1 MGGKGHTFNH
11 TILFSICKVYVM
23 VGICGGVMALENSM
37 GSIVLRFRDFL
48 IDQINS
54 QDFTFVPCRMIV

>member
-1 MGGKGHTFNH
+1 MGGKGHTFSYN
-11 TILFSICKVYVM
+11 TFSICKVYVM

-37 GSIVLRFRDFL
+37 GSIALRFRDFL

>member
-37 GSIVLRFRDFL
+37 GSIVLRFRDFF
-48 IDQINS
+48 N
-54 QDFTFVPCRMIV
+54 